1 MKGTFWCCD
10 KKIKPNDVYK
20 VTSKAYS
27 LNQDMGNLN
36 GATNDSLEWEED
48 GIVTSLMNMVNT
60 TKHGGTTRSYVPQ
73 PTNQVTIQEAQII
86 YDNEL
91 AINLVNS
98 TPKFLVQI
106 FNSKKLYSKNIVSC
120 PLAIIVNLAYKE
132 NQRVRT
138 ID

>member
-60 TKHGGTTRSYVPQ
+60 TKHGGTTRTKVLCATTHKSSDYSRS
-73 PTNQVTIQEAQII
+73 TNYI
-86 YDNEL
+86 
-91 AINLVNS
+91 
-98 TPKFLVQI
+98 
-106 FNSKKLYSKNIVSC
+106 
-120 PLAIIVNLAYKE
+120 
-132 NQRVRT
+132 
-138 ID
+138 